1 MIMKP
6 TTFTME
12 AKTLLGVMKH
22 FDFGLKS
29 LPFWILYFSTLVRVL
44 KCDVSNEDIIV
55 PQQEDKEDKSFCAVG
70 ETKRICI
77 PKDYMKYE
85 LPTEEGATDVWI
97 GVDIKDIPKVNDI
110 DFSITLNAYFIAKWF
125 DERLEIT
132 LRNRTS
138 RYNKQHHQ
146 SNHKQYDGLFEKDVN
161 VLNLEPKISST
172 TSKVCM
178 PTYKYFHNS
187 YVTKW
192 KRNDSIFYT
201 FQGF

>member
-1 MIMKP
+1 MPLVSTEKKKIDLYDYNKAI
-6 TTFTME
+6 TFTME
-12 AKTLLGVMKH
+12 AKKMLSVMKH
-22 FDFGLKS
+22 FDYGMKL
-29 LPFWILYFSTLVRVL
+29 LLFWILYFSTLVRVL
-44 KCDVSNEDIIV
+44 KCDVSTEDISV
-55 PQQEDKEDKSFCAVG
+55 QQQNEEEKDVKSFCAVG

-97 GVDIKDIPKVNDI
+97 GVDIKDIPKVNDK

-146 SNHKQYDGLFEKDVN
+146 SNHNQYDGLFEKDVN
-161 VLNLEPKISST
+161 VVNLEPKISST
-172 TSKVCM
+172 TSKVCSS
-178 PTYKYFHNS
+178 T
-187 YVTKW
+187 
-192 KRNDSIFYT
+192 
-201 FQGF
+201 

>member
-1 MIMKP
+1 MPLVSTEKKKIDLYDYNKAI
-6 TTFTME
+6 TFTME
-12 AKTLLGVMKH
+12 AKKMLSVMKH
-22 FDFGLKS
+22 FEYGLKS

-44 KCDVSNEDIIV
+44 KCDVSSEDIIV
-55 PQQEDKEDKSFCAVG
+55 PQQEEKENKNFCAVG

-97 GVDIKDIPKVNDI
+97 GVDIKDIPKVNDK

-138 RYNKQHHQ
+138 RHNKQHHQ
-146 SNHKQYDGLFEKDVN
+146 SNNHQYDGLFEKDVN
-161 VLNLEPKISST
+161 MVNLEPKMSST
-172 TSKVCM
+172 TSKVCRI
-178 PTYKYFHNS
+178 TYKFSHN
-187 YVTKW
+187 
-192 KRNDSIFYT
+192 
-201 FQGF
+201 